1 MNYVGI
7 DIGGTT
13 VKIAVISGGG
23 KIIEKSSIK
32 TLSTRPAD
40 EVLVDIANEV
50 NRITK
55 GIKYEAIGCGC
66 PGAVNSKTGYV
77 EYANNLYWKDV
88 PLSPRLSELTGKV
101 VKITN
106 DANAAALGEA
116 KFGAAKQYTD
126 SAFITLG
133 TGVGGGFVVN
143 GRLYEG
149 FNSMGAEIGHMVI
162 RQNGI
167 QCSCG
172 RKGCLEA
179 YASATGLIR
188 DTIQEMHVDK
198 NSKMWEFVGGDLNK
212 VDGRTSFECSK
223 MGDQSAQNV
232 VDRFVTA
239 LAEGILNIVN
249 LFRSQAVI
257 IGGGVSAQGDYL
269 GNPLQ
274 EYVDKYRYG
283 GADSLRTVVLMAE
296 LGNDAGVLGAAS
308 LVINEK

>member
-13 VKIAVISGGG
+13 VKIAVISGDG
-23 KIIEKSSIK
+23 KILDKSSIK

-50 NRITK
+50 NRITE
-55 GIKYEAIGCGC
+55 GIEYEAIGCGC

-88 PLSPRLSELTGKV
+88 PLSPRLSELTDKV

-223 MGDQSAQNV
+223 LGDKSAQNV

-269 GNPLQ
+269 GDPLQ

-308 LVINEK
+308 LVIK

>member
-13 VKIAVISGGG
+13 VKIAVISGDG
-23 KIIEKSSIK
+23 KILDKSSIK

-50 NRITK
+50 NRITE
-55 GIKYEAIGCGC
+55 GIEYEAIGCGC

-223 MGDQSAQNV
+223 LGDKSAQNV

-269 GNPLQ
+269 GDPLQ

-308 LVINEK
+308 LVIK